1 MEKKARGLQLYRNQ
15 THGFPLSSGM
25 KCFPVDAGVMPLF
38 MEPEEGHFDVS
49 RDHGQEADVETS
61 VGIGGA
67 CGDRKR
73 HCPEERLL
81 HSLLSS
87 FGLSGSF
94 PPPGWC
100 ELDFAPGF
108 PTDQWCDS
116 GQVNLTCWAIISCL
130 WNDSCHH
137 VPGKMW
143 RMASD
148 KVDKKVVLIGIL
160 ANAFFPC
167 WLHVLSPLSELYV
180 LYILLVETVI
190 SLGEYPFNIF

>member
-100 ELDFAPGF
+100 ELEWESFVNEVKNKAAHFARWLGLNFQISDFMKS
-108 PTDQWCDS
+108 DS
-116 GQVNLTCWAIISCL
+116 KINLVVDWAMPKQLARKS
-130 WNDSCHH
+130 
-137 VPGKMW
+137 
-143 RMASD
+143 
-148 KVDKKVVLIGIL
+148 KVQLV
-160 ANAFFPC
+160 
-167 WLHVLSPLSELYV
+167 WLSS
-180 LYILLVETVI
+180 VE
-190 SLGEYPFNIF
+190 